1 MKRTLTIIIFTEIQA
16 FGIVFSNV
24 WDYVRTTLGS
34 GYNAQFSKLFEPV
47 VFFFGGNKNIV
58 ANTRI
63 FGVEP
68 LEKVAFFNRIIS
80 AFKFHTSNHR
90 TNFRKVNQLNAE
102 GCHA

>member
-1 MKRTLTIIIFTEIQA
+1 MKRTLAIIVSAASKAGKVTLDKIRNRVGVSVRLRNAVEFYEFVPTVVIFFLRHI
-16 FGIVFSNV
+16 FIF
-24 WDYVRTTLGS
+24 
-34 GYNAQFSKLFEPV
+34 
-47 VFFFGGNKNIV
+47 

-68 LEKVAFFNRIIS
+68 LEKVALFNRIIS

-102 GCHA
+102 GCYA

>member
-1 MKRTLTIIIFTEIQA
+1 MKRTLAVIISAAFNAGGITFHKIRNCIGMSVRLRNAVEFYEFVPTVAIFFPRHI
-16 FGIVFSNV
+16 F
-24 WDYVRTTLGS
+24 
-34 GYNAQFSKLFEPV
+34 
-47 VFFFGGNKNIV
+47 IV

-102 GCHA
+102 DCHA

>member
-1 MKRTLTIIIFTEIQA
+1 MKRTLAVIISAEIQA
-16 FGIVFSNV
+16 FGIVFPNI
-24 WDYVRTTLGS
+24 WNYVRTTLGS
-34 GYNAQFSKLFEPV
+34 GYNTQFSKLFEPV
-47 VFFFGGNKNIV
+47 VFFFVGNKNIF

-68 LEKVAFFNRIIS
+68 LEKVALFNRIIS

-102 GCHA
+102 GCYA